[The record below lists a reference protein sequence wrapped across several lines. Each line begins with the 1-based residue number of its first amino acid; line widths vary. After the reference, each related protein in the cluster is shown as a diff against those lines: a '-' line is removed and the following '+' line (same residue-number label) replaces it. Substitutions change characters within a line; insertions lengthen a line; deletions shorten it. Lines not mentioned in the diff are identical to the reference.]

1 MNSLSV
7 SILIILV
14 ISVICG
20 GCVVVQV
27 PSGSQTPSSQ
37 VNPDTTPTAI
47 PQENTLIPTTPVPI
61 ITTNGPEQSTATSSG
76 TPETAQAPPTT
87 TTVTVAEPTTTTL
100 DTTTETTVTPGISY
114 LTKDEI
120 NRHFMN
126 TVFGTKS
133 ATITKWTNDV
143 LTCSVQNLYQKD
155 DFTNL
160 ESFIKEF
167 DKQTQSARISEM
179 VKKDTKGR
187 LVFSYI
193 PKKNLDA
200 IDDEEIQDVIRDP
213 ETDEIQVKIGY
224 KTDAND
230 ITAYINADLTG
241 DKRAHYTI
249 RAALYMLGFVGF
261 TVDYPDSVF
270 NVYSDTNSRL
280 SIIDKEAIK
289 IMYGNTI
296 KNGMSQD
303 TVRRVLMM
311 T

>member
-1 MNSLSV
+1 
-7 SILIILV
+7 
-14 ISVICG
+14 
-20 GCVVVQV
+20 
-27 PSGSQTPSSQ
+27 
-37 VNPDTTPTAI
+37 
-47 PQENTLIPTTPVPI
+47 
-61 ITTNGPEQSTATSSG
+61 
-76 TPETAQAPPTT
+76 
-87 TTVTVAEPTTTTL
+87 
-100 DTTTETTVTPGISY
+100 
-114 LTKDEI
+114 
-120 NRHFMN
+120 
-126 TVFGTKS
+126 
-133 ATITKWTNDV
+133 
-143 LTCSVQNLYQKD
+143 
-155 DFTNL
+155 
-160 ESFIKEF
+160 
-167 DKQTQSARISEM
+167 M